1 MESAGLY
8 AIGSGVSA
16 IAGSPANS
24 LIFDWI
30 TNWYHK
36 KKLAKRIS
44 GLILLKGGTTLCS
57 KLTNNECV
65 YIDCDHLLQTLN
77 VPKDAVEANKN
88 AQPNPVDLMLS
99 YSVIRKHILNISSI
113 FKGKIVLVSKTL
125 ELLLSLPVKYENIY
139 FAAFSRDME
148 TNIGV
153 IYPNEQ
159 EHHLAEIEKFRI
171 MRNIDESHTFIVDSL
186 VDLYNKTA
194 DKFGSKRVQL

>member
-1 MESAGLY
+1 M
-8 AIGSGVSA
+8 
-16 IAGSPANS
+16 
-24 LIFDWI
+24 
-30 TNWYHK
+30 
-36 KKLAKRIS
+36 
-44 GLILLKGGTTLCS
+44 
-57 KLTNNECV
+57 
-65 YIDCDHLLQTLN
+65 
-77 VPKDAVEANKN
+77 
-88 AQPNPVDLMLS
+88 
-99 YSVIRKHILNISSI
+99 
-113 FKGKIVLVSKTL
+113 LVSKTL

-171 MRNIDESHTFIVDSL
+171 MRNIDESHTYIVDSL